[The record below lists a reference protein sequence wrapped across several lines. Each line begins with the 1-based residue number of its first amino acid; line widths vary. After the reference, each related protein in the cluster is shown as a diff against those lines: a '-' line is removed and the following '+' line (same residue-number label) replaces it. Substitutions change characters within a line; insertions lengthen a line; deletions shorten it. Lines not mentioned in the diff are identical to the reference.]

1 MKKIFLILLVTAA
14 LLLCSCSSAP
24 ALEDIRPRVEQLVN
38 DSHELNDIFFGD
50 GFDTYPRVELPTDRP
65 LEYDAEHDAY
75 YLLFEDEAYG
85 EMCAYYDQA
94 KKEYKYYKVYRGD
107 LPAIEQQYV
116 YSDDE
121 KQIYLCECDY
131 QPPKVEYVYTNDDP
145 SGYDVVR
152 ADSEYLSIDE
162 IKQAAEK
169 VFSAEYLELIYSAA
183 FDGVAYVEGASS
195 GVRSARFVEQGGLLR
210 QSNEIDSQLPGL
222 RVYDFST
229 MKIVRPSNAKRVNI
243 SVDTHLEGE
252 TDILNV
258 NLTFTLGED
267 GQWYLDSPTY

>member
-1 MKKIFLILLVTAA
+1 MKKFFLILLVTAA

-38 DSHELNDIFFGD
+38 DSYQLNDIFFGD
-50 GFDTYPRVELPTDRP
+50 GFDTYPRVELPTDKP
-65 LEYDAEHDAY
+65 LEYNAENDAY
-75 YLLFEDEAYG
+75 YLLFEDETYG

-94 KKEYKYYKVYRGD
+94 KKEYKYYQVLRGD
-107 LPAIEQQYV
+107 LPAIEQEFV
-116 YSDDE
+116 YSDTE
-121 KQIYLCECDY
+121 NQIYLKESDY
-131 QPPKVEYVYTNDDP
+131 RPPKVEYVYTGDDP

-152 ADSEYLSIDE
+152 ADSKYLSIDE
-162 IKQAAEK
+162 IKDAAAK
-169 VFSAEYLELIYSAA
+169 VYSADYLEPIYSAA

-195 GVRSARFVEQGGLLR
+195 GVRSARFIEQGGLLR

-252 TDILNV
+252 TDILKV